1 MKLVIAILL
10 VIIAVSLTGL
20 VWLWWLLVLP
30 IVIFLALVIGTSF
43 LCIFME
49 IYDYIETKIEIFK
62 QKYGTN

>member
-10 VIIAVSLTGL
+10 VIIAVSLTGW
-20 VWLWWLLVLP
+20 VWLWWLLAFP
-30 IVIFLALVIGTSF
+30 IVVFLALVIGSSL